1 MAMACI
7 LWYTYWS
14 CICFCMDYD
23 FLVSSLCVSQAFT
36 ACKLQVVD
44 ILVVLVS
51 GRKPNEF
58 GILLETFDRFRVT

>member
-1 MAMACI
+1 
-7 LWYTYWS
+7 
-14 CICFCMDYD
+14 MDYD